1 MQGFWDAAAGLLLE
15 HPFPIAARLILF
27 AAVPIVFPS
36 VIVTLPPTTSG
47 PLSTEDEFSRQR
59 FPETSSGEL
68 IATVCWIVM
77 SHVFPVPRE

>member
-15 HPFPIAARLILF
+15 QPFPIAARLILF
-27 AAVPIVFPS
+27 AAVPIVFPF
-36 VIVTLPPTTSG
+36 VIVTLPPDDER
-47 PLSTEDEFSRQR
+47 PLEHGGRVLQAEV
-59 FPETSSGEL
+59 PGTSSGEL